1 MWTKCGLTIFN
12 MATINFLIQSTKGD
26 LVPIY
31 IRFRNGRQYDLKA
44 KTKIFID
51 PSEWSAKKQAPLKP
65 QKSDELVSVVQQM
78 NQLRTNLMDHFHHS
92 IKQGLNIDSDWLKRF
107 IEKGTSNPYDLPID
121 LIGYFDYYLS
131 VKVKEIKKNTHKKI
145 TTFKRFLGA
154 FESWAGKHYL
164 LTEINYDFRSRLEE
178 YGSEMKYATRYT
190 SDVLNYV
197 KVIARHA
204 GRNGIEVNRQFEE
217 FKIERVKNNYITL
230 SPIELDKIESTDL
243 SADYLDNARD
253 WLLISYETA
262 QRVSD
267 VLNFRKDMILEHH
280 HEDGETL
287 FILLF
292 TQMKTN
298 SQIALKLEER
308 VIRILE
314 KRNNEFPRP
323 ISDVKYNKY
332 IKKVCQ
338 VAGITE
344 LVEGSKMVIDPN
356 TKIKRKVNGTYPKF
370 ELVTSHI
377 GRRSFVSN
385 NKYLMPDS
393 ILRLYTG
400 HTSDSLLNDYNH
412 KHSIQSAIDVYE
424 YLKKRK

>member
-1 MWTKCGLTIFN
+1 
-12 MATINFLIQSTKGD
+12 MATINFLIQSKKGD

-51 PSEWSAKKQAPLKP
+51 PAEWSEKKQAPLKP

-131 VKVKEIKKNTHKKI
+131 VKVNEIRKTTHKKV

-164 LTEINYDFRSRLEE
+164 LTEINFDFRKKLEE
-178 YGSEMKYATRYT
+178 YGTDMKYATRYI

-204 GRNGIEVNRQFEE
+204 ERNGIPVNRQYEQ
-217 FKIERVKNNYITL
+217 FKIKRVKNDYITL
-230 SPIELDKIESTDL
+230 NPMELEKIENAEL

-253 WLLISYETA
+253 WLLISCETA

-267 VLNFRKDMILEHH
+267 FQLFHKGLIREFVHENGDILSILQFSQDKTEK
-280 HEDGETL
+280 GMA
-287 FILLF
+287 ILL
-292 TQMKTN
+292 TK
-298 SQIALKLEER
+298 R
-308 VIRILE
+308 VLRILK
-314 KRNNEFPRP
+314 KRKGDFPRA
-323 ISDVKYNKY
+323 ISAANYNKY
-332 IKKVCQ
+332 LKKVCKA
-338 VAGITE
+338 AGITE
-344 LVEGSKMVIDPN
+344 LVESSKSVKDPI
-356 TKIKRKVNGTYPKF
+356 TKIRRKVNGTYPKY
-370 ELVTSHI
+370 ELVSSHI
-377 GRRSFVSN
+377 GRRSYVTN
-385 NKYLMPDS
+385 NRNIMPDNL
-393 ILRLYTG
+393 IMNNTG
-400 HTSDSLLNDYNH
+400 HSSERMLNDYDH
-412 KHSIQSAIDVYE
+412 KGNLQNAIDQYNF
-424 YLKKRK
+424 LNK